1 MKAER
6 WVGWESEERGEEDKL
21 GEGTLAPCQG
31 AWEAQVALAA
41 CSSLS

>member
-1 MKAER
+1 MEAER
-6 WVGWESEERGEEDKL
+6 WVGWESEEGDEEDRL

-31 AWEAQVALAA
+31 AWEAQVAPAA